1 MPSQPKAGSAE
12 RVSGVGGN
20 ILNLL
25 RGRCQEPE
33 LGSRAWWAAA
43 TEEPK
48 LIKSLSLRLFL
59 PPAQLE
65 GWNLARSILPILQT
79 GTEAIRTAL
88 VAPEPAPTAR
98 GPVPSRLLHATPRPQ
113 PVFAKPPRSMWCLKV
128 SIQKPSELI
137 PFPPPQV
144 QLRRRQWPPQP
155 KPF

>member
-1 MPSQPKAGSAE
+1 M
-12 RVSGVGGN
+12 GGN

-25 RGRCQEPE
+25 HSRCQEPE
-33 LGSRAWWAAA
+33 LGSRTWWAAA

-65 GWNLARSILPILQT
+65 GWNPARSILPILQT

-98 GPVPSRLLHATPRPQ
+98 GPVPSRLLRATPRPQ
-113 PVFAKPPRSMWCLKV
+113 HVFAKPLRSMWCLKSV
-128 SIQKPSELI
+128 TGRVLTKTKRKKPLAGAQPASGVPLRPNQKREPWPWRLGPSL
-137 PFPPPQV
+137 
-144 QLRRRQWPPQP
+144 
-155 KPF
+155 